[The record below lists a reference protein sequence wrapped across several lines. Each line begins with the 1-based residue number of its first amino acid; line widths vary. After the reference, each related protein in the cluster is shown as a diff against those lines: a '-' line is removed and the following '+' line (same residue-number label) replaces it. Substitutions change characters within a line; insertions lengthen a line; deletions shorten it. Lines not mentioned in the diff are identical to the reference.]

1 MKHMLCGLLSL
12 CLLCCFFPAMAD
24 DAGVLSETELS
35 QWINQVLRESS
46 TQQPMNAPVGE
57 ESLTQDGYAFLYD
70 FATLYYDRPQL
81 DAASI
86 LQAVTVTD
94 ESYAA
99 PRGITLGTSQEAL
112 ISTFGWQNPML
123 IGDGTFATFY
133 RLNELPRAA
142 YWSWAQHD
150 GAGEISRVQCAM
162 YVQAGQDRYTDAG
175 MIFELENGVVTDIR
189 IYGLHDFIT
198 EAEVRSNL
206 TAVMNVEAAGA
217 GHLLE
222 ADGYAFCHDA
232 PVFETADLTFSGIT
246 FPSLDITALEK
257 ALGEQVNKTEKI
269 TSGDEQ
275 IITAEWAQAY
285 LSGTAD
291 GGMDVLSI
299 FSDCL
304 AGPRGVT
311 VGQTLDE
318 VIALFSAD
326 GKGRTDGQRALLYG
340 DGVNAPFGTLE
351 VSGTDAV
358 LSYALQSGEEN
369 ITLMLQFMDGT
380 LQEWTL
386 FTW

>member
-1 MKHMLCGLLSL
+1 MKRMLCCLLSL
-12 CLLCCFFPAMAD
+12 CLLCCLFPALAD
-24 DAGVLSETELS
+24 DAGVLSEGELS

-46 TQQPMNAPVGE
+46 TQQPMNTPVGE

-81 DAASI
+81 DATSI
-86 LQAVTVTD
+86 LQAVTLTD

-112 ISTFGWQNPML
+112 IRAFGWQNPML

-150 GAGEISRVQCAM
+150 SAGEISRVQCAM
-162 YVQAGQDRYTDAG
+162 HVQAGEDRYTDAG
-175 MIFELENGVVTDIR
+175 MIFELENGMVTDIR
-189 IYGLHDFIT
+189 IYGLYDFIT

-217 GHLLE
+217 GHSPT
-222 ADGYAFCHDA
+222 ADGYVIRRDA

-246 FPSLDITALEK
+246 FPALDITALEK
-257 ALGEQVNKTEKI
+257 ALGEQVNKTEKL

-275 IITAEWAQAY
+275 IITAEWADAY
-285 LSGTAD
+285 LSGTAED
-291 GGMDVLSI
+291 GMDVLSL
-299 FSDCL
+299 FSSRL

-318 VIALFSAD
+318 VIALFGAD
-326 GKGRTDGQRALLYG
+326 GEGRTEGQRALLYG

-351 VSGTDAV
+351 TSGQDAT
-358 LSYALQSGEEN
+358 LSYALQNGEEN
-369 ITLMLQFMDGT
+369 ITLMLQFMDGM